1 MGVYER
7 DWVED
12 AEKESAAAI
21 NGVDV
26 NSYTKKVGIAIYNY
40 IEDNFNVKITKA
52 DWIGSESYE
61 EPGDIAVSTECG
73 LQIPVEEKFSKKNGS
88 GTKANPST
96 NILKKYLKN
105 NILNYPDFDKEL
117 GLKDKRYRLVENRI
131 GRDLKNASDYE
142 NVLHQI
148 RDIEKDTNFINEI
161 VEITHPGKV
170 KYANYV
176 TEKLNDELDATQNLV
191 DNILGGNHTTK
202 ENVEHEDVVYC
213 VIKNFER
220 PKQTVEFYDFSE
232 MDSNVASVVSSG
244 QSIKIQNKYG
254 KDILRFSVNWKNIC
268 QGGGTPCFCVFVGNA
283 FKT

>member
-26 NSYTKKVGIAIYNY
+26 NYYTKKVGTAIYNY
-40 IEDNFNVKITKA
+40 IEDNFNNVKITKA
-52 DWIGSESYE
+52 KWIGSESYE
-61 EPGDIAVSTECG
+61 EPGDVAVFTECG
-73 LQIPVEEKFSKKNGS
+73 LQIPVEEKFSRKTGS
-88 GTKANPST
+88 GTTANPST

-105 NILNYPDFDKEL
+105 NILNYPDFDKNL
-117 GLKDKRYRLVENRI
+117 GLLAKRIKLVE
-131 GRDLKNASDYE
+131 
-142 NVLHQI
+142 
-148 RDIEKDTNFINEI
+148 NEI
-161 VEITHPGKV
+161 VEKIKTKSAYGRALREIRDYDKSFLDEIASITKPGME
-170 KYANYV
+170 KYAEYAAK
-176 TEKLNDELDATQNLV
+176 KLNDELGSTQNLV
-191 DNILGGNHTTK
+191 DDILGGNHTIK

-213 VIKNFER
+213 VIKNFEC

-254 KDILRFSVNWKNIC
+254 EDILRFSVNWKNIC
-268 QGGGTPCFCVFVGNA
+268 QGGASPSFCVFVGNA
-283 FKT
+283 FKN